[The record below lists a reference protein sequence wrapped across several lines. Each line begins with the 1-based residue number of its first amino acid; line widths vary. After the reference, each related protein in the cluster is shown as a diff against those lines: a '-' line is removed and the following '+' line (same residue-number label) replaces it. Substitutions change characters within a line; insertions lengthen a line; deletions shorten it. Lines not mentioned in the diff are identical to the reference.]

1 MSQLCL
7 QEDGGLAAIED
18 IVDLVKPELPM
29 AAGICVFAGEIVA
42 SKTLPSFTIGLMG
55 FLTGFFIS
63 GAAMITNDYF
73 DLDVDRV
80 NHPNRP
86 LPSGRISRSE
96 VMALT
101 GLFSVAGFMAAS
113 FLGAIPLIL
122 AAAMWI
128 VSNLYNWRYKE
139 TGFIGNMM
147 VSFCLFMLFI
157 CGGAAVEGIE
167 NGIVWA
173 FGALV
178 FVFDLG
184 EEIAGGAMDMEGDE
198 LRSVR
203 TIARIYGKKQAL
215 CASGFFFALFVII
228 SFLPFIMGWLESS
241 YLGIF
246 VPMDL
251 AVLYL
256 ALKLVTSKSIS
267 EGRAKIRQLYLST
280 TFFISVFIVV
290 HALGMNAHASELA
303 GI

>member
-1 MSQLCL
+1 MIH
-7 QEDGGLAAIED
+7 QEDCELAAFKD
-18 IVDLVKPELPM
+18 IVDLVKPELPI
-29 AAGICVFAGEIVA
+29 AAGICVLAGEVIA
-42 SKTLPSFTIGLMG
+42 SKTLPAFTVGLMG
-55 FLTGFFIS
+55 VLTGFFIS

-73 DLDVDRV
+73 DRDVDRV
-80 NHPNRP
+80 NHPQRP
-86 LPSGRISRSE
+86 LPSGRISRTE
-96 VMALT
+96 VMVLT
-101 GLFSVAGFMAAS
+101 GLFSVAGFLAAS
-113 FLGAIPLIL
+113 FLGALPLIL

-139 TGFIGNMM
+139 TGLLGNMM

-157 CGGAAVEGIE
+157 CGGAAVSGLE
-167 NGIVWA
+167 NGIVWT

-184 EEIAGGAMDMEGDE
+184 EEIAGGAMDMKGDE

-215 CASGFFFALFVII
+215 RASGIFFALFVII
-228 SFLPFIMGWLESS
+228 SSLPFIMGWLKSS
-241 YLGIF
+241 YLGII

-256 ALKLVTSKSIS
+256 AMKLVTSKSIS
-267 EGRAKIRQLYLST
+267 EGRARIRQLYLST
-280 TFFISVFIVV
+280 TFFIALFIVI
-290 HALGMNAHASELA
+290 HALGMNATASELA

>member
-1 MSQLCL
+1 MTA
-7 QEDGGLAAIED
+7 QEDGELAAFKD
-18 IVDLVKPELPM
+18 IVDLVKPELPI
-29 AAGICVFAGEIVA
+29 AAGICVFAGEVIA
-42 SKTLPSFTIGLMG
+42 SETLPAFAVGLMG

-80 NHPNRP
+80 NHPKRP

-96 VMALT
+96 VIMLT
-101 GLFSVAGFMAAS
+101 GLFSVAGFLAS
-113 FLGAIPLIL
+113 AFLGPLPLIL

-147 VSFCLFMLFI
+147 VSLSLFMLFI
-157 CGGAAVEGIE
+157 CGGAAVGGLA
-167 NGIVWA
+167 NGIVWT

-203 TIARIYGKKQAL
+203 TIARVYGKKQAL
-215 CASGFFFALFVII
+215 RASGFFFALFVII
-228 SFLPFIMGWLESS
+228 SFLPFIMGWLKSS

-256 ALKLVTSKSIS
+256 ALKLMKSKTIA

-280 TFFISVFIVV
+280 TFFIAVFIAA
-290 HALGMNAHASELA
+290 HALGMNAPASQLA